1 MCQCCDAQT
10 GGAHPPQKAT
20 TKHLQLEDIP
30 ELLQKMTEEKGE
42 QIAGATK
49 RMYDLCKVG
58 LVYAAMCKRMTVD
71 KEE

>member
-1 MCQCCDAQT
+1 MCQCCNAQT
-10 GGAHPPQKAT
+10 GGAHASQKAP

-42 QIAGATK
+42 QNAAATK
-49 RMYDLCKVG
+49 QMYELCKVG
-58 LVYAAMCKRMTVD
+58 LVYTAMCKHMTAG